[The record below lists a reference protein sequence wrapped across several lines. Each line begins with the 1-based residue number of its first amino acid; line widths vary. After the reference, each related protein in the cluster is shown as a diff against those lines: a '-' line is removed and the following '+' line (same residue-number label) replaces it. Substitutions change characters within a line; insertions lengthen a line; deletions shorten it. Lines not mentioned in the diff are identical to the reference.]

1 MDMSKVYSATTVDE
15 DKKLY
20 ELTTRMGLL
29 ANEVKTVN
37 SSTKLNRM
45 LKAGDELADT
55 VLEFLKVSGW
65 SRS

>member
-1 MDMSKVYSATTVDE
+1 MVSESKVYSTTSVED

-20 ELTTRMGLL
+20 ELTTRMKQQADL
-29 ANEVKTVN
+29 VKLFSQDPKVSITH
-37 SSTKLNRM
+37 SE
-45 LKAGDELADT
+45 ELADT